1 MPRSYALAWRLASSA
16 AAAGDGAARALMT
29 RLEARFAEVPAWA
42 EARDAASDLAMTDW
56 TGKALAAR
64 LADPAAK

>member
-1 MPRSYALAWRLASSA
+1 
-16 AAAGDGAARALMT
+16 MT
-29 RLEARFAEVPAWA
+29 RLEARFAGAPAWA

-64 LADPAAK
+64 V